1 MNSWNGENNLRLF
14 RQSLPV
20 SPLQIAQAFYALHR
34 DKISVKKE
42 TVAIERLK
50 VIVDAT
56 FKLAHE
62 KGFALMSLRD
72 LSSETGISLGGL
84 YAYIGS
90 KQQLALML
98 HQFLPQIFNRC
109 LLQDIDNNQS
119 GKQQLLALIRG
130 HLFLSECL
138 QPWFFFAYMEAKYL
152 EPSVKVVALENAART
167 EKLIANLLTRAN
179 DEGELIIDDN
189 FLATVTLKSLLQGW
203 YLKRQKFKKNRVSCE
218 NYADYIERLLTKG
231 L

>member
-1 MNSWNGENNLRLF
+1 MRTWNGENNLRLF

-20 SPLQIAQAFYALHR
+20 SPAQIAQAFYALH
-34 DKISVKKE
+34 KEQISVKKE
-42 TVAIERLK
+42 KVATERLA

-56 FKLAHE
+56 FKLAHK

-72 LSSETGISLGGL
+72 LSAETSISLGGL

-109 LLQDIDNNQS
+109 LLQDLDKAQS
-119 GKQQLLALIRG
+119 GKRQLLALIRG

-152 EPSVKVVALENAART
+152 EPSVKVVALDNAART
-167 EKLIANLLTRAN
+167 EKLLADLLSQASA
-179 DEGELIIDDN
+179 EGELVIEN
-189 FLATVTLKSLLQGW
+189 RFLATLTLKGLLQSW
-203 YLKRQKFKKNRVSCE
+203 YLKRQKFNNNKVSCE
-218 NYADYIERLLTKG
+218 NYADYIERLLIKG